1 MWQRWP
7 GGTGYAAA
15 DKAPQR
21 ARLSARG
28 QVGGVP
34 DDARYGEDAPT
45 HSLNTHLAFSD
56 AQTQAMLDPAAGAD
70 KD

>member
-1 MWQRWP
+1 
-7 GGTGYAAA
+7 
-15 DKAPQR
+15 
-21 ARLSARG
+21 
-28 QVGGVP
+28 VGGVP